1 MKSRIFIGCCIF
13 FLLLEFGCRNG
24 NPIAS
29 NIQPITLT
37 IEDVS
42 CTEVWLKISVD
53 NVTHPAVTLERNT
66 TIIDTLFMVA
76 ADTTIVDTSVKAGQT
91 YCYTARLLNSSFKS
105 TVQARTLDSTS
116 NAINWYADTL
126 GTQGLVRDVW
136 VFDKNSALAVGQILL
151 NNTNGQADMENPYG
165 IARWNGQNWQLQKIY
180 DNNNQIIPELRGIF
194 SFNGVDI
201 WLADGG
207 VYHWDGISSKMSA
220 SYSRISLIGGVDN
233 GQSINK
239 LWGTSSY
246 NLYGVGDKGM
256 IAHYNGSSWQKMES
270 GTTVD
275 LNDIFGLDANHIWAI
290 GTMSDGNG
298 TVILSFDG
306 MAWKSLYQGNYYGF
320 NSVWTNQSTWLYISG
335 DSGPYQFNLKT
346 KSFIKLS
353 TPSQDVMY
361 CVRATGLNDV
371 FFSGQNKEITNY
383 NGSTWKLYTDVQA
396 LITTDAWWLSVK
408 PTNDFVAVGGGYYMG
423 SNFAPIVLRGYR

>member
-105 TVQARTLDSTS
+105 TVRARTLDSTS

-320 NSVWTNQSTWLYISG
+320 NSVWTNQSAWLYITC

-353 TPSQDVMY
+353 TPSQDAMY

-396 LITTDAWWLSVK
+396 LITTNAWWLSVK

-423 SNFAPIVLRGYR
+423 YNFAPIVLRGYR

>member
-136 VFDKNSALAVGQILL
+136 VFNKNNVWAVGEMYLNDSTGKTDKNNLYNLAIWDGLKWTLKKVGYVYQNQTYWSAFYSIYSFD
-151 NNTNGQADMENPYG
+151 TNDVWACSNQPMH
-165 IARWNGQNWQLQKIY
+165 WNGSSWQTY
-180 DNNNQIIPELRGIF
+180 D
-194 SFNGVDI
+194 
-201 WLADGG
+201 
-207 VYHWDGISSKMSA
+207 ISSSI
-220 SYSRISLIGGVDN
+220 YSGGY
-233 GQSINK
+233 INK
-239 LWGTSSY
+239 VWGTSSS
-246 NLYGVGDKGM
+246 NLYIVGSNGS
-256 IAHYNGSSWQKMES
+256 IAHYNGSSWQKVES

-320 NSVWTNQSTWLYISG
+320 NSVWTNQSAWLYITC